1 MEEDSMFITPSD
13 KDVQDVI
20 NSVSI
25 IIQDIISTNSNMYE
39 KYTFDKDIKYLI
51 YQHFDSILTTE
62 EFDKIYN
69 ENYYE
74 MFKLSGYKVRSYAS
88 TFISQHD
95 NNQQIE
101 HLREKEQPDQR
112 TPEWYNFRHEH
123 ITASNAWKCFGN
135 EKAVNSI
142 VFEKLKPLDIE
153 KYKPTFSENPLTWG
167 QKFEPISVGLY
178 ESIYGVKVIDLGC
191 LEHEEYQYLAA
202 SPDGLVVSERN
213 NGRLLEIKNVVS
225 REITKIPKMEYWIQM
240 QLQMEV
246 CDLDE
251 CDFLETKFVE
261 FDSYNE
267 FINYQETDKG
277 IIMVFVK
284 DGYEPIYKYSKL
296 HEKEND
302 YFNSFMDDMTAEMT
316 NLNGDYQW
324 VKNIYWKLITF
335 SCIFVPRNKTW
346 FVDNIHKISEA
357 WEIIESE
364 RNNVNGP
371 DIDKYK
377 PQKRVKTSTDVTID
391 MNKPVPDVSQENDI
405 IVL

>member
-1 MEEDSMFITPSD
+1 
-13 KDVQDVI
+13 
-20 NSVSI
+20 
-25 IIQDIISTNSNMYE
+25 
-39 KYTFDKDIKYLI
+39 
-51 YQHFDSILTTE
+51 
-62 EFDKIYN
+62 
-69 ENYYE
+69 
-74 MFKLSGYKVRSYAS
+74 
-88 TFISQHD
+88 
-95 NNQQIE
+95 
-101 HLREKEQPDQR
+101 
-112 TPEWYNFRHEH
+112 
-123 ITASNAWKCFGN
+123 
-135 EKAVNSI
+135 
-142 VFEKLKPLDIE
+142 
-153 KYKPTFSENPLTWG
+153 
-167 QKFEPISVGLY
+167 
-178 ESIYGVKVIDLGC
+178 
-191 LEHEEYQYLAA
+191 
-202 SPDGLVVSERN
+202 
-213 NGRLLEIKNVVS
+213 
-225 REITKIPKMEYWIQM
+225 M

-316 NLNGDYQW
+316 NINGDYQW

-391 MNKPVPDVSQENDI
+391 MNKPVPDVSQDNDI